1 MEECSGNQSQK
12 LLHLMIEKNLTN
24 QDSMRDMKISA
35 NVLIKLQ
42 TGQYIALDKQE
53 SICITLIQQKRRMI
67 F

>member
-1 MEECSGNQSQK
+1 
-12 LLHLMIEKNLTN
+12 MIEKNLTN

-42 TGQYIALDKQE
+42 TEQYIALDKQE
-53 SICITLIQQKRRMI
+53 SICITLSQQKRRMI